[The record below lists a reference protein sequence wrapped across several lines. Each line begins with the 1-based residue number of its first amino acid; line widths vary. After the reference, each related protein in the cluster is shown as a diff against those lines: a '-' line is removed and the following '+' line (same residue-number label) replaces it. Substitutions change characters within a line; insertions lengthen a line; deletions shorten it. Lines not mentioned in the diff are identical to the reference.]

1 MEQEQQDELIA
12 AIAAD
17 PRYEALVRER
27 GRLGWILSGLIFF
40 AFVGYLGVIAFDKA
54 LLARPIAGGVT
65 SVGIP
70 VGLGLIVLA
79 VLVTALY
86 VRRANGSYDARL
98 AEILR
103 DHRA

>member
-1 MEQEQQDELIA
+1 MGQELDDPVIA

-27 GRLGWILSGLIFF
+27 GRLGWILSALIFF
-40 AFVGYLGVIAFDKA
+40 TFVGYLALIAFDKA
-54 LLARPIAGGVT
+54 ALARPIAGGVT

-70 VGLGLIVLA
+70 VGLGLIIFA
-79 VLVTALY
+79 IAVTALY

-98 AEILR
+98 AAILE
-103 DHRA
+103 DHQS

>member
-1 MEQEQQDELIA
+1 MGQEQQDSVIA
-12 AIAAD
+12 AIAGD

-27 GRLGWILSGLIFF
+27 GRLGWILSALIFF
-40 AFVGYLGVIAFDKA
+40 TFVGYLGLIAFDKA
-54 LLARPIAGGVT
+54 ALAQPIGGGVT

-70 VGLGLIVLA
+70 VGLGLIVFTI
-79 VLVTALY
+79 LVTALY

-103 DHRA
+103 DHQA